1 MKVTTIGDCVVFSN
15 NAMYLENILDEIRR
29 QFDVYSVTKCSHRVG
44 IPRQLCC
51 SSIHAKHVLMTIM
64 LKACVRLEVQFGLH
78 IPHKL
83 NASNIMGPFW
93 QRNPG
98 IQQIFRTKLVERVH
112 GK

>member
-1 MKVTTIGDCVVFSN
+1 VSAVCLYTWCCVVFPN
-15 NAMYLENILDEIRR
+15 NAMYLEYIPNNLMK
-29 QFDVYSVTKCSHRVG
+29 FGVYLMY
-44 IPRQLCC
+44 IPLRMFTPGQACC
-51 SSIHAKHVLMTIM
+51 NSIHAKHVLMTIM